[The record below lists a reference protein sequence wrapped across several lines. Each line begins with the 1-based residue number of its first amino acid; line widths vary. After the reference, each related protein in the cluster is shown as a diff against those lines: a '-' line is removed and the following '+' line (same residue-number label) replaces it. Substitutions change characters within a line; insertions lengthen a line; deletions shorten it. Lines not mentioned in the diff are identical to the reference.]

1 LREAGSALLFVL
13 DQATLEVMGDVG
25 AEYAGRA
32 GEDAEVIDRHCAD
45 CCMLGWRI
53 LGRLAQKSAEEEV
66 IPWNEVGKNRAAMTR
81 CARDD
86 TKAKAGIRLKSG
98 A

>member
-32 GEDAEVIDRHCAD
+32 GEDAEVIDRHCGD
-45 CCMLGWRI
+45 CCMLG
-53 LGRLAQKSAEEEV
+53 GEY
-66 IPWNEVGKNRAAMTR
+66 
-81 CARDD
+81 
-86 TKAKAGIRLKSG
+86 
-98 A
+98 

>member
-1 LREAGSALLFVL
+1 LLEAGSALLVVL
-13 DQATLEVMGDVG
+13 DQATLEVMGD
-25 AEYAGRA
+25 AGA
-32 GEDAEVIDRHCAD
+32 GEDTEVIDRHCGD
-45 CCMLGWRI
+45 FCMLGWRI
-53 LGRLAQKSAEEEV
+53 LGRLAQKEEV
-66 IPWNEVGKNRAAMTR
+66 IPWNEVGKNRAAMAR

>member
-1 LREAGSALLFVL
+1 MLEAGSALLVVL
-13 DQATLEVMGDVG
+13 DQATLEVMGDAGVQC
-25 AEYAGRA
+25 AGRA
-32 GEDAEVIDRHCAD
+32 GEDVEVIDRHCGD

-53 LGRLAQKSAEEEV
+53 LGRLARKEEV
-66 IPWNEVGKNRAAMTR
+66 IPWNEVGKNRAAMAR
-81 CARDD
+81 CVRDD

>member
-13 DQATLEVMGDVG
+13 DQATLEVMGDAG

-32 GEDAEVIDRHCAD
+32 GEDVEVIDRHCGD
-45 CCMLGWRI
+45 CCMLGWRK
-53 LGRLAQKSAEEEV
+53 LGRLAQKEEA
-66 IPWNEVGKNRAAMTR
+66 IPWNEVGKNRAAMPR

>member
-32 GEDAEVIDRHCAD
+32 GEDADRHCGD

-53 LGRLAQKSAEEEV
+53 L
-66 IPWNEVGKNRAAMTR
+66 
-81 CARDD
+81 
-86 TKAKAGIRLKSG
+86 
-98 A
+98 